1 MAWGAGTLA
10 IALVALVAV
19 IHAGDLVVRLL
30 SDVPAPY
37 GRLGILFTAAY
48 VLGAATM
55 LVAAWRAGSGATTRR
70 WIVPLVIVGLAIA
83 IRAVIAVAFDAPLSG
98 ENRIIHEQ
106 ALGVLDGAS
115 CCFSH
120 RPMGYPLTL
129 AGVYALLGIGPGA
142 IELLNIA
149 CAGITT
155 WLVFDIGRVA
165 WDRRVAALAA
175 TTFAIVPSQ
184 VLMSLPPLTEPLYTV
199 AVVGVVRLAIS
210 VPVRGLMTAALLGL
224 AVAAAQYVRASAAS
238 LLGPL
243 VLLPVLAGVGLRRA
257 ALIAAVTVAA
267 FVVAM
272 LPVISYNLRAH
283 GDLSVSTS
291 AYAGWSVFV
300 GANQANDGRWNADD
314 AALLANFPGADVW
327 DKSEVAGGL
336 GVRRITDDP
345 WGYVELQPRKFAIL
359 WGDESYAAGYALT
372 AGSLVTREVRVAW
385 LLSQLFYAPI
395 LVLSLIGMISDRRRP
410 AKGVLLIGMIVFLV
424 AATHLFLEVHSRYHA
439 YLVPLLCLL
448 AAVGVQALDRWR
460 RGRRI
465 APDRG

>member
-10 IALVALVAV
+10 TALVALVAV
-19 IHAGDLVVRLL
+19 INAGDLVVRLL
-30 SDVPAPY
+30 SDGAAPY
-37 GRLGILFTAAY
+37 GWLGINVTAAY
-48 VLGAATM
+48 VLAAGAVLM
-55 LVAAWRAGSGATTRR
+55 AAWRAGSRATTRP
-70 WIVPLVIVGLAIA
+70 WIVPFVIVGIAIA
-83 IRAVIAVAFDAPLSG
+83 VRAIIAVSFDAPLTG

-129 AGVYALLGIGPGA
+129 AGAYALLGIGPGA
-142 IELLNIA
+142 IETLNIA
-149 CAGITT
+149 WAGITT

-175 TTFAIVPSQ
+175 STFAIMPSQ

-199 AVVGVVRLAIS
+199 AVVAVVRLAIS

-243 VLLPVLAGVGLRRA
+243 VLLPVLVGVGLRRA

-300 GANQANDGRWNADD
+300 GANQASDGRWNPDD
-314 AALLANFPGADVW
+314 AALFANFPREDVW
-327 DKSEVAGGL
+327 DKSEFAGGL
-336 GVRRITDDP
+336 GVRRIIEDP
-345 WGYVELQPRKFAIL
+345 WGYLELQPRKFVTL
-359 WGDESYAAGYALT
+359 WADESYAAWYALPV
-372 AGSLVTREVRVAW
+372 GSAVTREVRLAW

-395 LVLSLIGMISDRRRP
+395 LVLSLIGMISERRRP
-410 AKGVLLIGMIVFLV
+410 GKGVLLIGMVVFLV

-439 YLVPLLCLL
+439 YLVPLFCLL
-448 AAVGVQALDRWR
+448 AAVGVQGIGRWW
-460 RGRRI
+460 RGRQDI
-465 APDRG
+465 SATG